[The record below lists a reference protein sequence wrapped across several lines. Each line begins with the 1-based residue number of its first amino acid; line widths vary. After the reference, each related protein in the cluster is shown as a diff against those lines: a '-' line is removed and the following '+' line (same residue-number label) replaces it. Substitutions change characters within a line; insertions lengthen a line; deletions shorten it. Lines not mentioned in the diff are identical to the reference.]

1 MILETNAREIES
13 QSTDCR
19 ETTCNRIL
27 ELANTSAKTN
37 KNGVKQ
43 RPCWPQIIP
52 ETTLRGAGA
61 YAPPRNVKNP

>member
-37 KNGVKQ
+37 KNGVK
-43 RPCWPQIIP
+43 
-52 ETTLRGAGA
+52 
-61 YAPPRNVKNP
+61 